1 VLHQPLVSVE
11 MIRNRAAGSI
21 LKVMD
26 GLFGKNGQK
35 QDMDGHQKGES
46 RGGVMAYHVHPP
58 HTLF

>member
-1 VLHQPLVSVE
+1 MSVE